1 MTKVLVFTVLFS
13 GAYLATGLFL
23 LFSLDR
29 LMYYPSR
36 RIDAVPADFGLEAEE
51 IRFAAADGT
60 PLHGWYFAA
69 PESRAVFVFLHG
81 NAGNISHRLGLVH
94 QLQRA
99 KADILLFDY
108 RGYGESGGEPRGE
121 SLLLD
126 ARAAIEIVRARP
138 DGEGKKILLFG
149 ESIGG
154 SMSLVLAE
162 DEKVD
167 GVITLAAFSS
177 VRDVARDMPLH
188 RIFTPFVPDRYNAL
202 AAVGGLEIPVLFIHG
217 TADEII
223 PFAHGERLFAA
234 GGKGKEHFWIEGA
247 GHNDLFHVAGIE
259 IAQRVSAFLD
269 RL

>member
-1 MTKVLVFTVLFS
+1 MTKVLVFIALFS
-13 GAYLATGLFL
+13 GAYLAMGLFL
-23 LFSLDR
+23 LLSLDR

-51 IRFAAADGT
+51 VRFAAADDT

-99 KADILLFDY
+99 KGDVFLFDY

-121 SLLLD
+121 SPLLD
-126 ARAAIEIVRARP
+126 ARAAVDFVRSHP
-138 DGEGKKILLFG
+138 GGEGKKILLFG

-154 SMSLVLAE
+154 AMSLVLAGE
-162 DEKVD
+162 EEVD

-177 VRDVARDMPLH
+177 ARDVARDMPLY
-188 RIFTPFVPDRYNAL
+188 RVFTPLVPDRYNAL
-202 AAVGGLEIPVLFIHG
+202 AAVGGLDIPILFIHG

-223 PFAHGERLFAA
+223 PFAHGERLFASA
-234 GGKGKEHFWIEGA
+234 GKGKEHFWIEGA
-247 GHNDLFHVAGIE
+247 GHNDLFQVAGIE
-259 IAQRVSAFLD
+259 IVQRVSTFLD